1 MPYEVKQF
9 KNGWY
14 VVKKL
19 TNTKMSI
26 KPFKTKA
33 DAIKQM
39 TAIGIQES
47 LNKKGK
53 KV

>member
-14 VVKKL
+14 VVKKP

-33 DAIKQM
+33 DATKQM

-47 LNKKGK
+47 LKKKSK
-53 KV
+53 KS